1 MEFYSATKM
10 NEILSPVG
18 KWVELEIIVLREIN
32 LTHNIKNSIFSHLSI
47 WGLEG
52 DVSKQGTIM
61 DVDGRKKG

>member
-1 MEFYSATKM
+1 M

-32 LTHNIKNSIFSHLSI
+32 LTHTIKNSIFSHMSI

-52 DVSKQGTIM
+52 YVSKQGTIM
-61 DVDGRKKG
+61 DVEGRKKG